1 MHEALASSL
10 VMRACTLRTTSGRGG
25 VIDVAGE
32 VRLIRPHERTQGAPT
47 SGMTREEAV
56 ATDRQW
62 AGVVL
67 TEAGMAS
74 GWHHHGDFE
83 STIYVLSGV
92 LRMEFGPGG
101 AEAVEAGPGDFL
113 HVAPRAVHRESN
125 PSEEEARIIV
135 VRSGSGEPVFNV
147 DGPA

>member
-1 MHEALASSL
+1 LYASDHIGK
-10 VMRACTLRTTSGRGG
+10 RRD
-25 VIDVAGE
+25 IDVAGG

-47 SGMTREEAV
+47 PGMTREEAV

-62 AGVVL
+62 AGVAR
-67 TEAGMAS
+67 TEAGMSS

-92 LRMEFGPGG
+92 LRIGVGTGG
-101 AEAVEAGPGDFL
+101 ADVLEAGPGDFL
-113 HVAPRAVHRESN
+113 HVAPGAIHRESN
-125 PSEEEARIIV
+125 PNEEEARIVV

>member
-1 MHEALASSL
+1 
-10 VMRACTLRTTSGRGG
+10 MRRAVDMAGG
-25 VIDVAGE
+25 
-32 VRLIRPHERTQGAPT
+32 VRLIRPQDRTMGAPT
-47 SGMTREEAV
+47 PGMIREQAV
-56 ATDRQW
+56 ATDRLW
-62 AGVVL
+62 AGVAR
-67 TEAGMAS
+67 TEARIAS

-101 AEAVEAGPGDFL
+101 TEVLDAGPGDFL
-113 HVAPRAVHRESN
+113 HVAPGAVHRESN
-125 PSEEEARIIV
+125 PTEEEARIVV